1 MPESFGVRSSEGR
14 PPAVSVTNQVPHPG
28 RRCAPAPNMS
38 TPNPLAP
45 QGSTLEKH
53 GRGRST
59 FQIISFIGAVHVF
72 ALCGLLWIGC
82 KKDDQQGGGSAG
94 QGDLPPVTGAGTVD
108 GGQPPLPGGT
118 VSNALPGTVTG
129 PGTAP
134 IPGPG
139 VGPVVPPP
147 SSNGVTGVVIPPPEL
162 HSNPPSDPVPTPT
175 GQATEHKVEKGD
187 VGTTIASK
195 HGVTVAALKAANP
208 NVNWNKLKLGQ
219 VIAIPAP
226 AEKTVATPNTALKDT
241 VKEAP
246 VTDGSS
252 YTVRPGDT
260 GSKIAKKVGVSW
272 KAIRAANGLTTDSL
286 RPGQKLTIPAKGAA
300 VEKKEAGGVP
310 APAPLPSAAPVVPS
324 ATPLPAPLPGR

>member
-1 MPESFGVRSSEGR
+1 MPESFGMWSSEGR
-14 PPAVSVTNQVPHPG
+14 LHAATVTNQVPHQG
-28 RRCAPAPNMS
+28 RRRAPAPNMS

-45 QGSTLEKH
+45 QGSTLEKQ

-82 KKDDQQGGGSAG
+82 KKDDQQGAGPSG
-94 QGDLPPVTGAGTVD
+94 QGELPPVVGGTASETV
-108 GGQPPLPGGT
+108 QPPLPG
-118 VSNALPGTVTG
+118 VAASNALPGNVTG
-129 PGTAP
+129 PGLAP
-134 IPGPG
+134 IPGQG

-147 SSNGVTGVVIPPPEL
+147 SSNAVTGIVVPPPEA
-162 HSNPPSDPVPTPT
+162 HSNPPSDPVPAPT
-175 GQATEHKVEKGD
+175 GQASEHKVEKGD

-208 NVNWNKLKLGQ
+208 NVNWNKLKPGQ

-226 AEKTVATPNTALKDT
+226 SEKAAPRPESGPKDGVKDAPSAE
-241 VKEAP
+241 
-246 VTDGSS
+246 GSS

-260 GSKIAKKVGVSW
+260 GSKISKKVGVSW
-272 KAIRAANGLTTDSL
+272 KAIRAANSLTTDSL

-300 VEKKEAGGVP
+300 VEKKESGGNP
-310 APAPLPSAAPVVPS
+310 PPAPLPTAVPVVPS
-324 ATPLPAPLPGR
+324 ATPLPAPIPGR